1 MSHPT
6 TFVFNL
12 NDSVIFLL
20 FDCTTVRCVCLIC
33 ICFVLL
39 LLLLHSIFA
48 CLVHCYNIFDWWKM
62 ELIVQ
67 FCFVP
72 IFFLAIHPKSSSN
85 CIRVDCKD
93 QKCHIL
99 IFFTPLHS
107 SATTYFSSYYY
118 INNLDVPCAESTVFK
133 GKRRKKKRGWMSI
146 LSLYT
151 LYFFFLNLFLL
162 SPSHCLEAALH
173 YCKVHIP
180 FPLATLRRRTDQQQH
195 QQQFSDDVL
204 FSLFLLSSPSFPTLG
219 LIIVVWIYI

>member
-1 MSHPT
+1 
-6 TFVFNL
+6 
-12 NDSVIFLL
+12 
-20 FDCTTVRCVCLIC
+20 
-33 ICFVLL
+33 
-39 LLLLHSIFA
+39 
-48 CLVHCYNIFDWWKM
+48 M

-133 GKRRKKKRGWMSI
+133 GKRRKKRSMKGDSKPI
-146 LSLYT
+146 HFLFF
-151 LYFFFLNLFLL
+151 FFFLNLLLL

-195 QQQFSDDVL
+195 QQQQQFSDDVL

-219 LIIVVWIYI
+219 LIIVV